1 MSKDSVESASS
12 SSRHQSMLGSGVTL
26 QQFAYFLSAVEH
38 GSLSAAAEANYIA
51 QPSLSEQIR
60 RMERALG
67 VTLFVRTNRA
77 LILTDAARTLLPF
90 AQNALKAAR
99 EAVES
104 MSPIRNLTGGTVTF
118 GTFSTARHFFHT
130 DLIKQFRA
138 NYPEVSIKLI
148 QDNSVK
154 IADEVRE
161 GRIESAI
168 VALPVDDRSLE
179 TEPIKWSPQMFY
191 LSADR
196 SKTTRPRTIEE
207 IAAAKLIMPEVL
219 WGDTDPTRRK
229 LMHIAQSEGL
239 NIIPEIEV
247 SPSVALE
254 LAVAGLG
261 DTIAPYS
268 LAKATGTADD
278 LHWCPLD
285 PPMWENF
292 AFIKRK
298 NATLSPAART
308 IRGIIV
314 KLLEVIPTEPPELV
328 DRD

>member
-1 MSKDSVESASS
+1 MNAQHSDSG
-12 SSRHQSMLGSGVTL
+12 HPGVTL
-26 QQFAYFLSAVEH
+26 QQFAYFLSAIEH

-60 RMERALG
+60 RMERSLG
-67 VTLFVRTNRA
+67 VNLFVRTNRA
-77 LILTDAARTLLPF
+77 LILTDAARTLLPY
-90 AQNALKAAR
+90 AQNALSAAQ

-130 DLIKQFRA
+130 DLVAHFRA
-138 NYPEVSIKLI
+138 NYPGVSIRLI
-148 QDNSVK
+148 EDNSVK

-168 VALPVDDRSLE
+168 VALPVDDRSLD
-179 TEPIKWSPQMFY
+179 TEPVKWSPQMFY
-191 LSADR
+191 LSANPLN
-196 SKTTRPRTIEE
+196 TTRPRSIQE
-207 IAAAKLIMPEVL
+207 IASAQLIMPEVL
-219 WGDTDPTRRK
+219 WGDTDPTRRR
-229 LMHIAQSEGL
+229 LTEIAQKQGL

-247 SPSVALE
+247 SPEIALQ
-254 LAVAGLG
+254 LTVAGLG

-268 LAKATGTADD
+268 FAKGTGTAEK

-292 AFIKRK
+292 AFINRK

-308 IRGIIV
+308 IRGIIN
-314 KLLEVIPTEPPELV
+314 KLLTVIPTEPPEF
-328 DRD
+328 RAEN

>member
-1 MSKDSVESASS
+1 MVSESASPQPRMPDTKS
-12 SSRHQSMLGSGVTL
+12 AISGVTL

-67 VTLFVRTNRA
+67 VNLFVRTNRA
-77 LILTDAARTLLPF
+77 LILTDAARTLLPY
-90 AQNALKAAR
+90 AQNALTAAR

-104 MSPIRNLTGGTVTF
+104 MSPIRNLTGGTITF

-130 DLIKQFRA
+130 DLIKRFRA
-138 NYPEVSIKLI
+138 NYPEVSVKLI
-148 QDNSVK
+148 EDNSVK

-168 VALPVDDRSLE
+168 VALPIDDRSLD
-179 TEPIKWSPQMFY
+179 TEPIAWHPQMFY
-191 LSADR
+191 LSR
-196 SKTTRPRTIEE
+196 NPSQTVRPRTIHE
-207 IAAAKLIMPEVL
+207 IAAANLVMPEVL
-219 WGDTDPTRRK
+219 WGDTDPTRRR
-229 LMHIAQSEGL
+229 LMEIAQAEGL
-239 NIIPEIEV
+239 HIMPTIEV
-247 SPSVALE
+247 SPAVALE
-254 LAVAGLG
+254 LTVAGLG

-268 LAKATGTADD
+268 LAEATGTAKD

-285 PPMWENF
+285 PPMFENF

-298 NATLSPAART
+298 NAMLSPAART
-308 IRGIIV
+308 IHGIIL
-314 KLLEVIPTEPPELV
+314 KLLEQIPTNPPEL
-328 DRD
+328 R